1 MNSTHTRILAT
12 LVIVSSFVAL
22 TAYQLSQFAS
32 DTSLSHWHN
41 GAKGYQV
48 ALEQQKSSGKA
59 IALFFHTDWCASC
72 KNLRET
78 VLSSTEFDAYIGDK
92 IPVKINPEMG
102 LDEKRIADNYGVIGY
117 PTFLIITNNH
127 RTITPIGS
135 RRNTTPEQFIA
146 SCNKALQT

>member
-1 MNSTHTRILAT
+1 MNHSHSRILAT
-12 LVIVSSFVAL
+12 VVIIFCSVAL
-22 TAYQLSQFAS
+22 IAYQLSQFAS
-32 DTSLSHWHN
+32 DTSLSHWHS
-41 GAKGYQV
+41 GAKGYRV

-78 VLSSTEFDAYIGDK
+78 VLSSNKFSDYVGDK

-135 RRNTTPEQFIA
+135 RRNTTPDQFIA